1 MQTWKLK
8 KRNTKESAHRPN
20 RWKTGIIGALLL
32 VSTAVAGVYDF
43 PHVWNDGASFIQAK
57 TGWQAPTLEDKL
69 YRLGLDLQG
78 GTHLVYEA
86 DMTQIAEADRNT
98 ALDGVRDVIER
109 RVNAFGV
116 AEPLVQ
122 TTTTGGTYRVIVEL
136 AGVLDVKEA
145 IKQIG
150 ETPVLEFKEPGQELQ
165 REPTAEEQAQL
176 DTAIAADRAKAD
188 AILARAK
195 KGESF
200 DALVAEASI
209 DRNKETTKGVMDG
222 LALESPFYAAMVKA
236 VTDNYVR
243 SGNVVPKVVETSEGL
258 IVEKFIEKKDAT
270 DALLSH
276 ILVCWEGKTRCTSGM
291 SQMDASNLINKLKGE
306 ATPANFAELA
316 KANSTDTSGDGSGDL
331 GWVSPGQ
338 MVAPFELG
346 ASLTKVGTISDV
358 VETEFGY
365 HLIHKREEKKV
376 VVYTIQRV
384 LLPITTITDIVG
396 DVSPWKNTD
405 LSGRQLK
412 RASVQFDSST
422 NAPHVSIQFDEEG
435 GKIFGDL
442 TARLVGQPIGI
453 FLDGK
458 PISTPNVNQ
467 AIYGGQAVITGDFTL
482 DEAKLLAQRLNAGAL
497 PVPVNLLSQETVG
510 PTLGLASL
518 NQSVKAALIGFALV
532 ALFMIVVYRL
542 PGIVAAA
549 ALVLYAFLNLAAYR
563 LFGVT
568 ITLSGIAG
576 FVLGL
581 GIAVDANVL
590 IFERIRDEYR
600 SGRDLIPSIDDG
612 FIRAWPPIRDGHL
625 TTLISAA
632 VLYSFS
638 SSFVRGFALTL
649 AVGVILSLFTAITV
663 TRFYMKNV
671 RGWKWLKNPALYGLK
686 RAKAA
691 ERA

>member
-20 RWKTGIIGALLL
+20 KWKTGLIGALLVL
-32 VSTAVAGVYDF
+32 TTVLSAVYDF
-43 PHVWNDGASFIQAK
+43 PMIWNDGASFVQAK
-57 TGWQAPTLEDKL
+57 TGWAAPKLADKP

-86 DMTQIAEADRNT
+86 DMAQIPEADRKT

-116 AEPLVQ
+116 AEPVVQ
-122 TTTTGGTYRVIVEL
+122 TTMTGGTYRVIVEL

-150 ETPVLEFKEPGQELQ
+150 ETPVLEFKEPGQSVERSL
-165 REPTAEEQAQL
+165 TADEQKQL
-176 DTAIAADRAKAD
+176 DASIATDRANAD
-188 AILARAK
+188 AILKRAQ

-200 DALVAEASI
+200 DALVAEASK
-209 DRNKETTKGVMDG
+209 DTNKDTTKGVLDG
-222 LALESPFYAAMVKA
+222 LALESPYYASMVQAIIDGKTKA
-236 VTDNYVR
+236 
-243 SGNVVPKVVETSEGL
+243 GGVVPKVVESPEGL
-258 IVEKFIEKKDAT
+258 IVEKFVSTKQNVDAQ
-270 DALLSH
+270 LSH
-276 ILVCWEGKTRCTSGM
+276 ILVCWKGKSRCSSEM

-306 ATPANFAELA
+306 ATPENFADLA
-316 KANSTDTSGDGSGDL
+316 KANSTDTSGDGTGDL
-331 GWVSPGQ
+331 GWVGAGQ
-338 MVAPFELG
+338 MVAPFEL
-346 ASLTKVGTISDV
+346 AANATKVGMISDV

-365 HLIHKREEKKV
+365 HIIYKRAEKPV
-376 VVYTIQRV
+376 TVYTVQRV
-384 LLPITTITDIVG
+384 LLPLASETDIVG
-396 DVSPWKNTD
+396 AVSPWKNTE
-405 LSGRQLK
+405 LSGKQLK

-422 NAPHVSIQFDEEG
+422 NAPNVSIQFDADG

-442 TARLVGQPIGI
+442 TSRLVGQPIGI

-458 PISTPNVNQ
+458 AISTPNVNQ
-467 AIYGGQAVITGDFTL
+467 AIYGGQAVITGNFTL

-497 PVPVNLLSQETVG
+497 PVPVTLLSQETVG

-518 NQSVKAALIGFALV
+518 DKSVQAALIGFVLV

-612 FIRAWPPIRDGHL
+612 FTRAWAPIRDGHL

-671 RGWKWLKNPALYGLK
+671 RSWKWFQNPRLYSLK
-686 RAKAA
+686 RNAK
-691 ERA
+691 

>member
-8 KRNTKESAHRPN
+8 KRNTKESANRPN
-20 RWKTGIIGALLL
+20 RWKTGLIGALLIMATV
-32 VSTAVAGVYDF
+32 VSAVYDF
-43 PHVWNDGASFIQAK
+43 PMIWNDGASFVQAK
-57 TGWQAPTLEDKL
+57 TGWNAPKL
-69 YRLGLDLQG
+69 TEQPYRLGLDLQG

-86 DMTQIAEADRNT
+86 DMAQIPDADRKT
-98 ALDGVRDVIER
+98 ALEGVRDVIEK

-116 AEPLVQ
+116 SEPVVQ

-150 ETPVLEFKEPGQELQ
+150 ETPVLEFKEPGTTLD
-165 REPTAEEQAQL
+165 REPTADEQAQL
-176 DTAIAADRAKAD
+176 DTAVAADRANAD

-195 KGESF
+195 KGENF

-209 DRNKETTKGVMDG
+209 DANKEATKGILDG
-222 LALESPFYAAMVKA
+222 LALASPYYAPMVQA
-236 VTDNYVR
+236 IIDSRIR
-243 SGNVVPKVVETSEGL
+243 SGNVVPKVVETTEGL
-258 IVEKFIEKKDAT
+258 IIEKYIEQKQVT
-270 DALLSH
+270 DMQLSH
-276 ILVCWEGKTRCTSGM
+276 LLVCWKGATRCASET

-306 ATPANFAELA
+306 ATPENFAELA
-316 KANSTDTSGDGSGDL
+316 KANSTDTSGDGTGDL

-338 MVAPFELG
+338 MVAPFEL
-346 ASLTKVGTISDV
+346 AAQQTKVGTISDV

-365 HLIHKREEKKV
+365 HLIYKRAERPLT
-376 VVYTIQRV
+376 VYTVQRV
-384 LLPITTITDIVG
+384 LLPLTTLTDIVG
-396 DVSPWKNTD
+396 DVSPWKNTE
-405 LSGRQLK
+405 LSGKQLK
-412 RASVQFDSST
+412 RASVQFDPNT
-422 NAPHVSIQFDEEG
+422 NAPNVSLQFDADG

-458 PISTPNVNQ
+458 AISTPNVNQ

-497 PVPVNLLSQETVG
+497 PVPVTLLSQETVG

-518 NQSVKAALIGFALV
+518 NQSVKAALIGFVLV
-532 ALFMIVVYRL
+532 ALFMIAVYRL

-612 FIRAWPPIRDGHL
+612 FKRAWAPIRDGHL

-649 AVGVILSLFTAITV
+649 AVGVLLSLFTAITV

-671 RGWKWLKNPALYGLK
+671 RSWKWFQNPTLYGLK
-686 RAKAA
+686 RDKKATK
-691 ERA
+691 